1 MGRGLG
7 EGTREGDELWLE
19 GRGVWV
25 RGAVTLGGAP
35 ESESDKLGLGPS
47 SATWFVCCVTFGKLL
62 DLSGL

>member
-1 MGRGLG
+1 M
-7 EGTREGDELWLE
+7 
-19 GRGVWV
+19 
-25 RGAVTLGGAP
+25 RGAVTLEGAQ